1 MRRVPVERLRPAAQR
16 RTLREMSHGGV
27 VMRRSLVWPCVVGMA
42 LAAGGCGGAPDEA
55 EPAAVSTVST
65 TSSPTPSPE
74 SPAPSE
80 PVESASSAAPTPSEP
95 DGSVSP
101 GPTSFPTAGP
111 SAAPTEQST
120 ASRSVA
126 PPAQVIRVTGVEV
139 RDEGGAEQ
147 LVVSFEG
154 GVPGWSAQYVDFVR
168 IDSDP
173 VVVDGA
179 VALELILTSADPT
192 GEQGLADEVAV
203 SLYPELDLIREVRYV
218 YYLGDEITY
227 AVGMA
232 EQAEFSVETT
242 ADSLVFSF
250 VGS

>member
-1 MRRVPVERLRPAAQR
+1 
-16 RTLREMSHGGV
+16 MSHGGV

-42 LAAGGCGGAPDEA
+42 LAAGGCGGAPDEPESA
-55 EPAAVSTVST
+55 IVSTPSR
-65 TSSPTPSPE
+65 TSSPIP

-80 PVESASSAAPTPSEP
+80 PVESPASAAPTPVGPEASLP
-95 DGSVSP
+95 P

-111 SAAPTEQST
+111 SAAPSEQST

-126 PPAQVIRVTGVEV
+126 PPAEVIQVTGVEV

-173 VVVDGA
+173 VVVDGE

-203 SLYPELDLIREVRYV
+203 NLYPELDLIREVRYV